1 METKLRPVADVI
13 VTIYPTEINI
23 CGLTTKGK
31 EIRLATQKW
40 SEEHD
45 MPFITR
51 LGARNQV
58 VKFYGFNRRQVV
70 ASLKQLLRKH
80 KVTCR
85 ITVVDS
91 NKRKRHL
98 LTFFYRCLP

>member
-23 CGLTTKGK
+23 CSLTTRGK
-31 EIRLATQKW
+31 EIKLATQKW

-51 LGARNQV
+51 LGAPNQV
-58 VKFYGFNRRQVV
+58 VKFYGFNRSRVV

-80 KVTCR
+80 KVTCLVN
-85 ITVVDS
+85 VVNS
-91 NKRKRHL
+91 NKQKQHL
-98 LTFFYRCLP
+98 LTFFYRHFV